1 MPYANNLFFLQKNY
15 QERTCRGVLTYSH
28 IPMKYKHKSAKKL
41 LVEQKTSTIKKNTAF
56 NAKIMLENEDTRREV
71 NKVWRAQMGK

>member
-1 MPYANNLFFLQKNY
+1 
-15 QERTCRGVLTYSH
+15 
-28 IPMKYKHKSAKKL
+28 MKYKHKSAKKL